1 MKIINK
7 DNIYKEKE
15 KEFFVLKTFKDVID
29 LGNNKYLTH
38 LSAEEIGRMW
48 DKEELTYYIPTQRG
62 IKYKKI
68 NNKIKE
74 ETITKQSNIL
84 EMQNLILKGQLG
96 TTQLTF
102 NVLDNGKG
110 LINYNKDKRELF
122 IKGSI
127 ALLDG
132 NHRVKACYRAYK
144 SSQILGDEELIKN
157 VKNTIFPVIILHY
170 EDSKAKIVFSQMSKG
185 LKISKSLAESFDS
198 TKASNRIILRL
209 NEHSVLKGMIDVRKN
224 NISKN
229 DMEHIVS
236 FNTLK
241 TSIDESFPSI
251 KNELEEKE
259 IYMFLS
265 SFFNELFCLFPYM
278 KNGEERILIKEESL
292 ECEDIMFHA
301 YISLAEDL
309 YMKRKSGKWKE
320 ELKALEEIDFSKSNS
335 IWDCII
341 KEGKESYTIINNKSS
356 RALMIR
362 VFKQEFYNNL

>member
-15 KEFFVLKTFKDVID
+15 KEFFILKTFKDVID
-29 LGNNKYLTH
+29 LGNDKYLTH
-38 LSAEEIGRMW
+38 LSAEEIGKMW
-48 DKEELTYYIPTQRG
+48 DNEQLTYYSPTQRG
-62 IKYKKI
+62 IKYKKV

-74 ETITKQSNIL
+74 ETIKKQSNIL
-84 EMQNLILKGQLG
+84 EMQNLILKGELG

-122 IKGSI
+122 IRGTI

-132 NHRVKACYRAYK
+132 NHRVQSCYKAYK
-144 SSQILGDEELIKN
+144 ASQILADEELIKN
-157 VKNTIFPVIILHY
+157 VNNTIFPILITHY

-198 TKASNRIILRL
+198 TKASNRIISRL
-209 NEHSVLKGMIDVRKN
+209 NENSVLKGLVEVRKN
-224 NISKN
+224 SINKN
-229 DMEHIVS
+229 DMNHIVT

-241 TSIDESFPSI
+241 IAMDEFFPAI
-251 KNELEEKE
+251 KDTNEEQE

-265 SFFNELFCLFPYM
+265 SFFNELFNLFPFM
-278 KNGEERILIKEESL
+278 KNEEERVLIREESL
-292 ECEDIMFHA
+292 ECENVMFYG
-301 YISLAEDL
+301 YISIASDL
-309 YMKRKSGKWKE
+309 YLKRKSSKWKE
-320 ELKALEEIDFSKSNS
+320 ELKALEKINFDKSNE

-341 KEGKESYTIINNKSS
+341 KEGKESYITINTKSS
-356 RALMIR
+356 RALMVR
-362 VFKQEFYNNL
+362 TLKQEFYNNL

>member
-38 LSAEEIGRMW
+38 LSAEEIGKMW
-48 DKEELTYYIPTQRG
+48 EKEELCYYVPIQRG
-62 IKYKKI
+62 LKYRKI

-74 ETITKQSNIL
+74 ETIKKQSNIS

-122 IKGSI
+122 VKGTI

-132 NHRVKACYRAYK
+132 NHRVQSCYRAYK
-144 SSQILGDEELIKN
+144 SAQILGDEELIKSVN
-157 VKNTIFPVIILHY
+157 STIFPVMLTHY
-170 EDSKAKIVFSQMSKG
+170 DDSKAKIVFSQMSKN

-209 NEHSVLKGMIDVRKN
+209 NEHSTLKGMIDVRKN
-224 NISKN
+224 TIAKN

-241 TSIDESFPSI
+241 LAIDESFPSI
-251 KNELEEKE
+251 KNESEEME

-265 SFFNELFCLFPYM
+265 SFFNELFSLFPHM
-278 KNGEERILIKEESL
+278 RNGEERILIKEESL
-292 ECEDIMFHA
+292 ECENIMFHA

-341 KEGKESYTIINNKSS
+341 KEGKESYTIINTKQS

>member
-29 LGNNKYLTH
+29 LGNDKYLTH
-38 LSAEEIGRMW
+38 LSAEEIGKMW

-62 IKYKKI
+62 VRYRKV

-74 ETITKQSNIL
+74 ETILKQSNIN
-84 EMQNLILKGQLG
+84 EMQSLILKGQLG

-132 NHRVKACYRAYK
+132 MHRVKSCYKAYK
-144 SSQILGDEELIKN
+144 SALILNDEELINN
-157 VKNTIFPVIILHY
+157 VKNTIFPILITHHND
-170 EDSKAKIVFSQMSKG
+170 EKAKVIFSQMSKG

-198 TKASNRIILRL
+198 TKSSNRIIIKL
-209 NEHSVLKGMIDVRKN
+209 NEHSILKGMIDVRKTSIN
-224 NISKN
+224 KN
-229 DMEHIVS
+229 DEKHIVT

-241 TSIDESFPSI
+241 TALDESFPSI
-251 KNELEEKE
+251 RTEEEEQE

-265 SFFNELFCLFPYM
+265 SFFEELFNIFPEM
-278 KNGEERILIKEESL
+278 NNFEERILSKEEYL
-292 ECEDIMFHA
+292 TCENIMFHG
-301 YISLAEDL
+301 YIKIAEEL
-309 YMKRKSGKWKE
+309 YMRRKRGTWIHE
-320 ELKALEEIDFSKSNS
+320 MKALERIDFSKDNN
-335 IWDCII
+335 IWNCII
-341 KEGKESYTIINNKSS
+341 KPSKNGYTILNNKSN
-356 RALMIR
+356 RNMMCR
-362 VFKQEFYNNL
+362 VLKQEFYNNQ